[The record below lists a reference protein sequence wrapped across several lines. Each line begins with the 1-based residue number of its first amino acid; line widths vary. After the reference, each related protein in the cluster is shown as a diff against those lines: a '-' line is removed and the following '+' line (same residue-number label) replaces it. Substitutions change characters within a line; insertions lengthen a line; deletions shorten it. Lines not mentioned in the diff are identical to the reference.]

1 MNDIIAWFARNSVA
15 ANLLLFLIVGLGLW
29 AVLDKIPMEV
39 FPEFERD
46 TVIISATYRGATPA
60 EVEEAVIIRIEEAI
74 ATITG
79 IDTIISTARE
89 GSGQVQVDVIKGYK
103 PREVMDDIRN
113 KVDAISTFPDEVDR
127 PTYEI
132 LEFRREVISVV
143 VGANLPEGDLRK
155 IGEMVRDDLTALPQV
170 SLADLVAVRPYEI
183 SIEVDQSTLE
193 QYQMTIADLAQAIRD
208 HSVDLP
214 AGAIKTSGG
223 EILLRTL
230 GQAYTARDFARI
242 PLRTSADGSLLL
254 LGDVAQVR
262 DTFDEEPLEA
272 LLNGKSAIM
281 IEVYRTGEQN
291 ALDVGRAVREYVT
304 DKRETLPPGVSLDYW
319 RDRSR
324 IIQLRL
330 NTLTSSAIQGGIL
343 IFLAL
348 TLFLRFSVA
357 LWVCVGIPVSF
368 LGALAMMPT
377 LGVTLNSMSLFAF
390 ILVLGIVVD
399 DAIITGENAYRH
411 LKEDGESLDAIIVG
425 AQEVAVPVTF
435 GLLTTIAAFTPL
447 LFMEGV
453 RGPIFAQIPLIIIPA
468 LTFSWIESKLILP
481 AHLRSVHVSKT
492 PRGPLLTL
500 QKLQQKVANGLE
512 WFALHIYQPV
522 LCYAIGRRHLTFALF
537 TAATFIIISF
547 VISGRYGYTFFPR
560 IESEIARATL
570 VMPAGTS
577 VEQTRAHIERMAQ
590 QAYLLQEKHQEPDG
604 SGSVLRNILVSIGWT
619 GTGSAGMGGS
629 PELGQVTLELVPP
642 EERLNQIT
650 TNQVVREWREGIGVI
665 PGAKELIFRAE
676 IGRGGNPVDVQL
688 TGADFAKL
696 TEVAESLKQR
706 YREYPGL
713 YDIQDSFDQGKQEIQ
728 LRLLPE
734 AKLLGLT
741 TSDLGRQV
749 RAAFFG
755 TEAQR
760 IQRGRDDVRVMV
772 RYPKE
777 QRRNLASLETMKIR
791 TQSGVEVPFSQVATI
806 DMQAGYSTIRRVDRN
821 RAVNV
826 SADAE
831 KGEVDTNAIAADLK
845 IFLDELLLEYPGI
858 RYSFKG
864 ELEEQRET
872 MGSLIYGVIF
882 VLFAIY
888 ALLAIP
894 FRSYLQ
900 PLPVM
905 LVIPYSIGGAIVGH
919 MIMGINLSFMSLL
932 GILAL
937 CGVVVNNSLVLVD
950 FINRRRR
957 EGMPM
962 QEAVMLSGVNRFRPI
977 LLTSLT
983 TFLGLAPLLLE
994 TSTQAQFLIPMA
1006 VSLGF
1011 GILFGSFLSL
1021 LLVPASYLI
1030 LEDVI
1035 AFFRGVPRP

>member
-1 MNDIIAWFARNSVA
+1 MNTAIAWFARNHVA
-15 ANLLLFLIVGLGLW
+15 ANLLLALIVGLGIW
-29 AVLDKIPMEV
+29 SVVDRIPMEV

-60 EVEEAVIIRIEEAI
+60 EVEEAVIVRIEEAI
-74 ATITG
+74 ASVTG
-79 IDTIISTARE
+79 IDTIVSTARE
-89 GSGQVQVDVIKGYK
+89 GSGQVRVDVLKGYK
-103 PREVMDDIRN
+103 PREIMDDIRN
-113 KVDAISTFPDEVDR
+113 KVGAISTFPDDVDT
-127 PTYEI
+127 PTYQV

-143 VGANLPEGDLRK
+143 VSADLPEADLR
-155 IGEMVRDDLTALPQV
+155 ILGEMVRDDLTALPEV
-170 SLADLVAVRPYEI
+170 SMADLVAVRPYELV
-183 SIEVDQSTLE
+183 IEVDQATLE
-193 QYQMTIADLAQAIRD
+193 QYQLRIADLVQAIRN
-208 HSVDLP
+208 HSIDLP

-223 EILLRTL
+223 EILLRTM
-230 GQAYTARDFARI
+230 GQAYNTRDFERI
-242 PLRTSADGSLLL
+242 PLRASPSGSMLL
-254 LGDVAQVR
+254 LGDVARVM
-262 DTFDEEPLEA
+262 DTFDEEPLDA
-272 LLNGKSAIM
+272 ILNGKTAVM

-291 ALDVGRAVREYVT
+291 AIDVGRSVREYVA
-304 DKRETLPPGVSLDYW
+304 DKRESLPPGVSIDYW

-324 IIQLRL
+324 VVQLRL
-330 NTLTSSAIQGGIL
+330 DTLTNSAIQGGIL
-343 IFLAL
+343 IFIAL

-357 LWVCVGIPVSF
+357 VWVCVGIPVSF
-368 LGALAMMPT
+368 LGALALMPS
-377 LGVTLNSMSLFAF
+377 LGVTLNTVSLFAF

-399 DAIITGENAYRH
+399 DAIITGENVYRH
-411 LKEDGESLDAIIVG
+411 FTEKGESVDAIIAG
-425 AQEVAVPVTF
+425 TQEVATPVTF

-468 LTFSWIESKLILP
+468 LVFSWVESKLILP
-481 AHLRSVHVSKT
+481 AHLRSVKVAK
-492 PRGPLLTL
+492 PRGPFRFIQTL
-500 QKLQQKVANGLE
+500 QHHIAIGLE
-512 WFALHIYQPV
+512 RFATGVYQP
-522 LCYAIGRRHLTFALF
+522 LLRRAIGRRHLTFAIF
-537 TAATFIIISF
+537 TAATLIIVSF
-547 VISGRYGYTFFPR
+547 VVSGRYGYTFFPR

-570 VMPAGTS
+570 TMPAGTS
-577 VEQTRAHIERMAQ
+577 VDQTRGHIDHMAR
-590 QAYLLQEKHQEPDG
+590 QAYYLQEKHQEPDG
-604 SGSVLRNILVSIGWT
+604 SGPVIRNILVSVGWT
-619 GTGSAGMGGS
+619 GTGSPGMGGN
-629 PELGQVTLELVPP
+629 PELGQVTLELIPP

-650 TNQVVREWREGIGVI
+650 TNAIVREWRELIGTI
-665 PGAKELIFRAE
+665 PGAKDLLFRAE
-676 IGRGGNPVDVQL
+676 IGRAGNPVDVQL
-688 TGADFAKL
+688 TGPDFNRLA
-696 TEVAESLKQR
+696 EVADILKQR
-706 YREYPGL
+706 YAEYPGL
-713 YDIQDSFDQGKQEIQ
+713 FDIQDSFDQGKQEIQ

-741 TSDLGRQV
+741 THDLAQQV

-772 RYPKE
+772 RYPKDE
-777 QRRNLASLETMKIR
+777 RRNLASLETMKIR
-791 TQSGVEVPFSQVATI
+791 TQSGIEVPFSQVAAI
-806 DMQAGYSTIRRVDRN
+806 DMQTGYSSIRRVDRN

-831 KGEVDTNAIAADLK
+831 KGEVDINAIASDLK
-845 IFLDELLLEYPGI
+845 VFLDDLLFDYPGI
-858 RYSFKG
+858 RYTFRG

-872 MGSLIYGVIF
+872 MGSLVYGALF
-882 VLFAIY
+882 VFFAVY

-905 LVIPYSIGGAIVGH
+905 LVIPYSIGGAIIGH

-957 EGMPM
+957 EGMSLN
-962 QEAVMLSGVNRFRPI
+962 EAVLLSGVHRFRPI

-983 TFLGLAPLLLE
+983 TFLGLVPLLLE

-1011 GILFGSFLSL
+1011 GILFSTLLSL

-1030 LEDVI
+1030 LEDAV
-1035 AFFRGVPRP
+1035 ALVRGKKAD